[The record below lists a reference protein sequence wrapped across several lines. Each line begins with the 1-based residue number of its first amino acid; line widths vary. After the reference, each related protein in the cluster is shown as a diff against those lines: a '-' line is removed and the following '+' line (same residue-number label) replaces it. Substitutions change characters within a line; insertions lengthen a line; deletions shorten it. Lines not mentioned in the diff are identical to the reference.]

1 MIKNISPAR
10 REYEE
15 VYRDMRLH
23 GGVKYWTDKY
33 LQVNDARDCAILS
46 YDYHDSH
53 FSGWIN
59 RQRMHIFQT
68 KALYRPEWD
77 GLPF

>member
-1 MIKNISPAR
+1 MKQSPSTAR

-46 YDYHDSH
+46 YDYYDSE

-59 RQRMHIFQT
+59 RHRMAKFWNLFMNRYPQ
-68 KALYRPEWD
+68 KYW
-77 GLPF
+77 PF